1 MKISDFKLAEYF
13 IRGICKTQNCP
24 FVDLDIEFG
33 GGLGFNGMKLSIAES
48 DKLSKT
54 IFQIVAAY
62 LQNIERISG
71 SPCTLT
77 REERNIIINTTL
89 ALVRD
94 MTYSTKN
101 FPEAIGD
108 QPVVLT
114 VNREPFIWTVMRS
127 IVCPAFDKPL
137 KNVRILA
144 RKSPYM
150 DGAKYLKKGDIPS
163 KNEAIFPFV
172 FTNLEVENGPTR
184 TAYLLYEV
192 IRAHEMDPR
201 GVIHEIFTKQE
212 LWGKFFGLARA
223 AFRQTDAINDFLTTL
238 SIISDEMEGID
249 KRLVKNAAATKWN
262 AKTGIWSQAQYS
274 GGGSGSW
281 WYMGLIETMLEPSR
295 GSDWSGFYTMK
306 PFTDDLYKRI
316 EVEKKKRGLPE
327 LPLELLLRVQSE
339 EFKSQPDLIIQ
350 GLLADNRVW

>member
-33 GGLGFNGMKLSIAES
+33 GNLGFNGIKLSISES

-71 SPCTLT
+71 SHCNLT
-77 REERNIIINTTL
+77 REERNIIINTIL

-94 MTYSTKN
+94 MTYSTSS

-108 QPVVLT
+108 QPVVLS
-114 VNREPFIWTVMRS
+114 VNREPFTWTAMRT
-127 IVCPAFDKPL
+127 IICPAFDKPL

-172 FTNLEVENGPTR
+172 FTNLEIENQSCR
-184 TAYLLYEV
+184 SAYLLYEI

-201 GVIHEIFTKQE
+201 GVIHEVFTKQE

-223 AFRQTDAINDFLTTL
+223 SFRHTNAINDFLTTL

-249 KRLVKNAAATKWN
+249 KRLVKNAARTKWT
-262 AKTGIWSQAQYS
+262 AKTGMWSQAQYS
-274 GGGSGSW
+274 GGGAGSW
-281 WYMGLIETMLEPSR
+281 WFLGLIENMLEPSR
-295 GSDWSGFYTMK
+295 GSDWSGYYTMK
-306 PFTDDLYKRI
+306 PFTDELYNKI
-316 EVEKKKRGLPE
+316 EIEKKRRGLSE